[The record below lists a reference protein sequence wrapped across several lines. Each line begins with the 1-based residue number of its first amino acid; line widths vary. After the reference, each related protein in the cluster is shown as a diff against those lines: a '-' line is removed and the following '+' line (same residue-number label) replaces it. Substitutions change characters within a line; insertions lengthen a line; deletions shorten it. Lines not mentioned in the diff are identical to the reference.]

1 MGAIITRASGF
12 AVDAGQA
19 LWERVGVVINTFLT
33 WVEQTN
39 AKMVDGQTG
48 PDVSLL
54 KDLDKALKDSYK
66 LAAKAR
72 SELRMGSACMLLAD
86 KSALTRNPFVD
97 EHEPQSASV
106 PDVWVYTHPQNGVM
120 RLLQEILRCC
130 RIEGSLTALST
141 CCR

>member
-54 KDLDKALKDSYK
+54 KDLDKALKDRALPAYCSPTSR
-66 LAAKAR
+66 R
-72 SELRMGSACMLLAD
+72 SRATRSSTNTSRRVLPCRTFGCTPTRGTGS
-86 KSALTRNPFVD
+86 
-97 EHEPQSASV
+97 
-106 PDVWVYTHPQNGVM
+106 
-120 RLLQEILRCC
+120 
-130 RIEGSLTALST
+130 
-141 CCR
+141 

>member
-1 MGAIITRASGF
+1 M
-12 AVDAGQA
+12 
-19 LWERVGVVINTFLT
+19 WERVGVVINTFLT

-54 KDLDKALKDSYK
+54 KDLDQALKDSYK

-72 SELRMGSACMLLAD
+72 SELRMGSACLHA
-86 KSALTRNPFVD
+86 ARRQVGAHAQPVRR
-97 EHEPQSASV
+97 HEPQSGSV